1 MALRPSVVIVLTQI
15 VVFLAGLVTS
25 QHSINQS
32 RQLHQLKLVWT
43 TRQMTTIKLNQHTAA
58 VQRNKNNPTENQSPP
73 LFLVSTIFVSFCFL
87 WERNLQFNGGR
98 NVQHWRLPKTT
109 DNRVG
114 SQLSPA
120 FVSFNVQNISAAK
133 IITNSSSFSPIPFLS
148 DHLPLMHL
156 PVIMSM

>member
-58 VQRNKNNPTENQSPP
+58 VQRNKNRKPISSI
-73 LFLVSTIFVSFCFL
+73 LFGFNNICFIL
-87 WERNLQFNGGR
+87 LFMGKEF
-98 NVQHWRLPKTT
+98 
-109 DNRVG
+109 
-114 SQLSPA
+114 A
-120 FVSFNVQNISAAK
+120 I
-133 IITNSSSFSPIPFLS
+133 
-148 DHLPLMHL
+148 
-156 PVIMSM
+156 